1 MAITKPPTK
10 VSKNGKTMYLS
21 ASGNSYSSKDP
32 KRMVSAYT
40 NTSGQ
45 KIQNFADGTKLVNG
59 TMPLKD
65 LSIGMDNGSISTQDQ
80 INDYVTT
87 RGGKAPVIQANNI
100 GNTGT
105 FTGGTRVNDTTA
117 STALY
122 SSIMGGTGTGTTG
135 TTGTGTTGTTGTG
148 ITGTTGTGTTGG
160 RPTDALINQISG
172 LITKQGEQDERQAA
186 LDKQYKIEQL
196 QKDKDRI
203 SATILKTDRAYENK
217 LRDMQDKGGGL
228 EMGLAGEMDTLSRNR
243 NRELADLAIQEAVA
257 IQDLNSAMS
266 IVDRKIKAE
275 FEPLQNQITNLGNLY
290 GMMQND
296 MSESEQMMAQAA
308 IQEKQANK
316 TYAQNAS
323 TALYSALFEAGAAT
337 PDRLAMISEGMSA
350 ASDAIANGQDPTTA
364 VTEMYSA
371 LNGVVSPT
379 QQNLM
384 LQYAQLDLQ
393 RKNSEWDRY
402 VDGFGIRK
410 NLIELA
416 NAGDPSAIA
425 ELGFDPRSTEGGST
439 LLAYAQLYATTGTI
453 PTGLKDAGIP
463 FSDVAALAQTLPQA
477 PGMVVDGSTG
487 VKPPNVSSEQMRR
500 FAALKD
506 LNDKVAQLAVLQEGR
521 MGGITAGIGRMV
533 FQQDDE
539 SAYNSLRTEIT
550 DLLARART
558 GAAITEYEF
567 DQYSSL
573 LPGAITEPMGWGGS
587 GATKVESFQKNVRN
601 TLDTELD
608 ANNFKMIG
616 YTPIDVGGQS
626 VTVGDV
632 ITNEAG
638 QRGRVN
644 ANGTITILE

>member
-1 MAITKPPTK
+1 MATTKPPTK

-296 MSESEQMMAQAA
+296 MSESEQLMAQAA
-308 IQEKQANK
+308 INEKQADK
-316 TYAQNAS
+316 TYAQN
-323 TALYSALFEAGAAT
+323 TATSVYSALFESGAIT
-337 PDRLAMISEGMSA
+337 PDRLAMISDSMASATDAISNGQSPMKAVTSMYDALEGVISPQQRSLALQQASLAWDKEKFMLDLKSKLAETSSKTLEAERKAMDEATNALFFLQKKRGLTDLVVDKDGLPAHEGMKATVGAYGLARWTPLAVDKGAQKEFISIIDQLTNGMTLDELVSRKGSGATFGALTAPELKLLADSA
-350 ASDAIANGQDPTTA
+350 TKINSWRLTDDDRTYGFEIDEPSFLKEVQTIQGFIDLDIARKQIQTMSPD
-364 VTEMYSA
+364 EIDA
-371 LNGVVSPT
+371 LNAAYDATAGTSTT
-379 QQNLM
+379 Q
-384 LQYAQLDLQ
+384 
-393 RKNSEWDRY
+393 
-402 VDGFGIRK
+402 
-410 NLIELA
+410 
-416 NAGDPSAIA
+416 
-425 ELGFDPRSTEGGST
+425 
-439 LLAYAQLYATTGTI
+439 
-453 PTGLKDAGIP
+453 
-463 FSDVAALAQTLPQA
+463 
-477 PGMVVDGSTG
+477 VVDGSLFY
-487 VKPPNVSSEQMRR
+487 PPQ
-500 FAALKD
+500 
-506 LNDKVAQLAVLQEGR
+506 
-521 MGGITAGIGRMV
+521 
-533 FQQDDE
+533 
-539 SAYNSLRTEIT
+539 
-550 DLLARART
+550 
-558 GAAITEYEF
+558 
-567 DQYSSL
+567 
-573 LPGAITEPMGWGGS
+573 
-587 GATKVESFQKNVRN
+587 
-601 TLDTELD
+601 
-608 ANNFKMIG
+608 
-616 YTPIDVGGQS
+616 
-626 VTVGDV
+626 
-632 ITNEAG
+632 
-638 QRGRVN
+638 
-644 ANGTITILE
+644 